1 MTRKFFS
8 LVVALLAGCSSVHQH
23 TERLAGLPSCCS
35 EPAEFEFIDMRDRG
49 ESSVQITEETP
60 AYPFPDGKSHFS
72 PFRLPPSD
80 KAGRLLSVKTFWATT
95 QLGRPQVFCPSAT
108 FYDIR
113 HKNISTELLMLSY
126 QPSQGYWLANA
137 RVPDGAHYLVLHA
150 EARRIGNILAVS
162 TGEDS
167 PALFLIGPGFF
178 FYDRGGPGQ
187 IKYVCGHTG
196 EMKISIAQP

>member
-1 MTRKFFS
+1 MTRKLFLF
-8 LVVALLAGCSSVHQH
+8 VVALAAGCSSVHQQ

-35 EPAEFEFIDMRDRG
+35 GTAEFKFLEMRDSG
-49 ESSVQITEETP
+49 ESSVQITEET
-60 AYPFPDGKSHFS
+60 AAFSFPDGKSHFA

-80 KAGRLLSVKTFWATT
+80 KADRLLSVKTFWATT

-108 FYDIR
+108 FYDLR
-113 HKNISTELLMLSY
+113 HKIISTELLMLSY

-137 RVPDGAHYLVLHA
+137 RVPDSARYFVLHA

-162 TGEDS
+162 TGQDS
-167 PALFLIGPGFF
+167 PALLLIGPGFV

-196 EMKISIAQP
+196 EMKISITQP